1 MKWELKYDSTGHP
14 YMVTKDGK
22 HYISKALIKDKTR
35 YTAWANGQPPKS
47 FDTKD
52 EALAW
57 CCQATKV

>member
-14 YMVTKDGK
+14 YLQSGA

-35 YTAWANGQPPKS
+35 YTAWVSGQPPKS

-57 CCQATKV
+57 CSQAMKV